1 MIPVFPDVLTILLFI
16 SFGILIT
23 VIGFLFPKR
32 IGVVTE
38 IILAISVLAYLFL
51 VFPFS
56 EAVMLMSFSAMAYG
70 HIGTLLDENKRKKR
84 DELKQKLLVSDYQI
98 IGQKKAYKRILVDVL
113 LTVFVS
119 AGAIIFLFF
128 APTTYA
134 LLKFIIS
141 FGLIAILAQMIE
153 RAGNFFTTK
162 LYWLPNEEKLIILLT
177 FQSRDFPMD
186 DIKEIKRESAPDLLH
201 IHPLFTFLS
210 SNQDYT
216 SSFQAV
222 LRLSFPGENIY
233 LTPDG
238 ITRWENVFRMYITEA
253 EDKQVKKVLPLW
265 HPKILKR
272 LIWKGYF
279 AITVKGV
286 SAYTGLIFILIWLD
300 VPAYVMIGFV
310 LVWWLFNLYVSDRVL
325 IAGTDAVEITD
336 GEIFDRARR
345 IFEKAG
351 IPNTKLYRIDSPIYN
366 GMATGMNI
374 GRGTVMLTKATMELP
389 VSAVEAILAHEA
401 IHIKKRDVLTTQIAR
416 MAFFGL
422 IAVGVYLLYDQ
433 IVLLTERLF
442 IFIPVFYILMILF
455 PIYLSIIGQWTE
467 VRADHL
473 GARILEGGR
482 EQMKNGL
489 REVGNAQDKEL
500 HKSVEYSQVKE
511 KKQKDKPSTERGIW
525 ILRLIEFQL
534 LMHPPLY
541 WRITCLSHPFS
552 WQEARKA
559 WMIARMKESLSRT
572 NH

>member
-1 MIPVFPDVLTILLFI
+1 MFPDVLTILLFV
-16 SFGILIT
+16 SFGMLIT
-23 VIGFLFPKR
+23 VIGFLLPGR
-32 IGVVTE
+32 VGAITE
-38 IILAISVLAYLFL
+38 IILAISVLTYLFL
-51 VFPFS
+51 AFPFS
-56 EAVMLMSFSAMAYG
+56 EAMMLMSFSGMGYG
-70 HIGTLLDENKRKKR
+70 HIGTLLDKNKRKKW
-84 DELKQKLLVSDYQI
+84 DELKRNLAVSEYQI
-98 IGQKKAYKRILVDVL
+98 ISQNKNYKRIVIDLSM
-113 LTVFVS
+113 TVIAS
-119 AGAIIFLFF
+119 AGATIFLLF
-128 APTTYA
+128 APETYA
-134 LLKFIIS
+134 LLKFIII
-141 FGLIAILAQMIE
+141 FGLIAVLTQMVE
-153 RAGNFFTTK
+153 RVGNFFTTE
-162 LYWLPNEEKLIILLT
+162 LYWFPDEERLIILSV

-186 DIKEIKRESAPDLLH
+186 DLKEVKRESAPDLLH

-210 SNQDYT
+210 ANQDYT

-222 LRLSFPGENIY
+222 LKLSFPGENIY

-238 ITRWENVFRMYITEA
+238 IARWENVFRTYITEA

-310 LVWWLFNLYVSDRVL
+310 LVWWLFNLYISDRVL
-325 IAGTDAVEITD
+325 LAGTDAVEITD

-401 IHIKKRDVLTTQIAR
+401 IHIKKRDVLINQIAR
-416 MAFFGL
+416 MVFFSL
-422 IAVGVYLLYDQ
+422 IAAGVYLLYDQ
-433 IVLLTERLF
+433 IVLLTEHIF
-442 IFIPVFYILMILF
+442 IFIPIFYILMILF
-455 PIYLSIIGQWTE
+455 PVYLSFVGQWTE

-473 GARILEGGR
+473 GAELLEDGR

-489 REVGNAQDKEL
+489 RELGNAQDKTL
-500 HKSVEYSQVKE
+500 HKTTEYSMVKD
-511 KKQKDKPSTERGIW
+511 KKTKEKPSTERGIW

-534 LMHPPLY
+534 LIHPPLY
-541 WRITCLSHPFS
+541 WRITSLSRPLS
-552 WQEARKA
+552 WPEARKA
-559 WMIARMKESLSRT
+559 WMIARMKESLPGVK
-572 NH
+572 

>member
-1 MIPVFPDVLTILLFI
+1 MFPDVLTILLFV

-23 VIGFLFPKR
+23 VIGFLLPKR
-32 IGVVTE
+32 IGAVTE

-56 EAVMLMSFSAMAYG
+56 EAMMLMSFSAMAYG
-70 HIGTLLDENKRKKR
+70 NIGTLLEKEKRKKQN
-84 DELKQKLLVSDYQI
+84 ELKRNLAVSEYQI
-98 IGQKKAYKRILVDVL
+98 ISQNKDYKRIVVDL
-113 LTVFVS
+113 LMTVVVS
-119 AGAIIFLFF
+119 AGAIVFLLF

-141 FGLIAILAQMIE
+141 FGLIAILTQMVE

-162 LYWLPNEEKLIILLT
+162 LYWLPIEEKLIILSI
-177 FQSRDFPMD
+177 FQSRDFPMG

-216 SSFQAV
+216 TSFQAV
-222 LRLSFPGENIY
+222 LKLSFPGQNIY
-233 LTPDG
+233 ITPDE
-238 ITRWENVFRMYITEA
+238 ITRWETIFRAYITEA
-253 EDKQVKKVLPLW
+253 QDKQVKKILPLW
-265 HPKILKR
+265 HPEILKR

-300 VPAYVMIGFV
+300 VRAYVMIGFV
-310 LVWWLFNLYVSDRVL
+310 LIWWLFNLYVSDRVL
-325 IAGTDAVEITD
+325 IAGTDAGEVTD
-336 GEIFDRARR
+336 GDIFERARK
-345 IFEKAG
+345 IFTKAG
-351 IPNTKLYRIDSPIYN
+351 VPNTKLYVVDSPVHN

-374 GRGTVMLTKATMELP
+374 GRGTVMLTKATTELP

-401 IHIKKRDVLTTQIAR
+401 IHIKKRDVLTNQIAR
-416 MAFFGL
+416 MMFFGL
-422 IAVGVYLLYDQ
+422 IAAGVYLLYDQ
-433 IVLLTERLF
+433 LVLLTEHLF
-442 IFIPVFYILMILF
+442 VFIPLFYILMILF
-455 PIYLSIIGQWTE
+455 PIYLSFVGQWTE

-473 GARILEGGR
+473 GAKLLEDGR

-489 REVGNAQDKEL
+489 CELGNAQDKTL
-500 HKSVEYSQVKE
+500 HKTTEYSMVRE
-511 KKQKDKPSTERGIW
+511 KKAKENPSTERGIW
-525 ILRLIEFQL
+525 LLRLIEFQL

-541 WRITCLSHPFS
+541 WRILCLSYPLS

-559 WMIARMKESLSRT
+559 WMIARVKESLPGVK
-572 NH
+572 N